1 MKLTNKYNNDFLKN
15 VLDNISDAILF
26 ESFDHTIL
34 YVNKHFCNLFKV
46 PVSPNELIGIDCSN
60 VAQSAKKLF
69 KDPERFVNRINQV
82 YLNKENIVNEE
93 VFFKDGRVV
102 YMDYTI
108 IDDVTGKGHMWTYK
122 NMSILKTSLE
132 TITGQKEF
140 YENLLNNIPADIAI
154 FNDKH
159 QYVFV
164 NSIGVK
170 STELSKWIIGK
181 DDFEYVSYRNRPK
194 SIAERRR
201 AAFDKAKLTQKSV
214 EMEEISINDKN
225 ISTHILRKFYPVYEN
240 GEFLSM
246 IGYGIDITSIRES
259 EKEVIVM
266 DALFSTLIEN
276 TNELVITVD
285 SSLKIQFAN
294 AKWINNTGFSYYTT
308 LQSSISNFISEN
320 ENKFI
325 ETLNYF
331 FEHEQYN
338 TNKREVVIN
347 AFNKNKIT
355 LKFDLTKYSQK
366 GWETPRVMIFFT
378 DITEQVKN
386 ETEFKKNLTKEKHL
400 NELKTNF
407 MNMVSHEL
415 RTPLS
420 VILSNTELLVHK
432 LQKIQNDTVKKHT
445 DMIVNQIDGMINLL
459 NEFLFISKVE
469 SGKIL
474 IQLESISIVE
484 QIKKITKEQ
493 FNPWIDGRKVAI
505 KIVNKPRDV
514 YFDIKMLG
522 HIVSNLF
529 NNAFKYSSGASNPVL
544 EIKFYSNKFVLN
556 FIDQGIGISLED
568 QKKLFQPFARGEN
581 VGLIEGTGLGL
592 VIVKYFSEQHNGEI
606 SIESQIDKGTTIS
619 LTFPYLIP
627 NKETIKSNKSL
638 NFY

>member
-1 MKLTNKYNNDFLKN
+1 MNLTNKYSNDLLKN

-34 YVNKHFCNLFKV
+34 YVNKHFCNLFNV
-46 PVSPNELIGIDCSN
+46 LVNPDELIGADCSN
-60 VAQSAKKLF
+60 VAQSAKHLF
-69 KDPERFVNRINQV
+69 NDPEHFVIRINQV
-82 YLNKENIVNEE
+82 YHNGENIVNEE

-102 YMDYTI
+102 YMDYTVVN
-108 IDDVTGKGHMWTYK
+108 DGTEKGHMWTYK

-154 FNDKH
+154 FNEKH

-181 DDFEYVSYRNRPK
+181 DDFEYVSFRNRPI

-214 EMEEISINDKN
+214 EMEEIFINNNN

-240 GEFLSM
+240 GQFLSM

-259 EKEVIVM
+259 EKEIIVM

-285 SSLKIQFAN
+285 SALKIQFAN
-294 AKWINNTGFSYYTT
+294 AKWIRNTGFSYYTT
-308 LQSSISNFISEN
+308 LQSSISNFISSDESN
-320 ENKFI
+320 FL
-325 ETLNYF
+325 ETLDYY
-331 FEHEQYN
+331 FEHEHYN

-347 AFNKNKIT
+347 TFHKNKIT
-355 LKFDLTKYSQK
+355 LKYDLTKYSQK
-366 GWETPRVMIFFT
+366 GWATPRMMIFFT
-378 DITEQVKN
+378 DITEQVNN

-420 VILSNTELLVHK
+420 VILSNTELLVQK
-432 LQKIQNDTVKKHT
+432 LQKTQNISVTKHT
-445 DMIVNQIDGMINLL
+445 DMIINQIDGMINLL

-474 IQLESISIVE
+474 IQLESISIIE
-484 QIKKITKEQ
+484 QIKKIIQEQ
-493 FNPWIDGRKVAI
+493 FSPWIDGRVVAI
-505 KIVNKPRDV
+505 KIVNKPRNV
-514 YFDIKMLG
+514 FFDIKMLG
-522 HIVSNLF
+522 HIVSNLLS
-529 NNAFKYSSGASNPVL
+529 NAFKYSKGSINPML

-556 FIDQGIGISLED
+556 FVDKGIGISTDD

-592 VIVKYFSEQHNGEI
+592 VIVKYFSEQHQGHIN
-606 SIESQIDKGTTIS
+606 IESQVNKGTNIS
-619 LTFPYLIP
+619 LSFPYLIP
-627 NKETIKSNKSL
+627 NKETLKSNKSL
-638 NFY
+638 NLY

>member
-1 MKLTNKYNNDFLKN
+1 MNLTNKYNIDLLKN

-46 PVSPNELIGIDCSN
+46 SESPEELIGANCSN
-60 VAQSAKKLF
+60 IAQVAKDLF
-69 KDPERFVNRINQV
+69 KDPERFVDRINQV
-82 YLNKENIVNEE
+82 YQNAVNIVNEE

-102 YMDYTI
+102 YMDYTVI
-108 IDDVTGKGHMWTYK
+108 NDQTGRGHMWTYK

-194 SIAERRR
+194 TIAERRR
-201 AAFDKAKLTQKSV
+201 AAFEKAKLTQKSV
-214 EMEEISINDKN
+214 EMEEVSINDKN
-225 ISTHILRKFYPVYEN
+225 VSTHILRKFYPIYEN

-266 DALFSTLIEN
+266 DGLFSTLIEN

-294 AKWINNTGFSYYTT
+294 AKWIKNTGFSYYTT
-308 LQSSISNFISEN
+308 LQSSISNFISAN
-320 ENKFI
+320 ETKFI

-347 AFNKNKIT
+347 SFNNNKIT
-355 LKFDLTKYSQK
+355 LKYDLTKYSQK

-432 LQKIQNDTVKKHT
+432 LQKIQNDSVKKHT
-445 DMIVNQIDGMINLL
+445 DMIINQIDGMINLL

-484 QIKKITKEQ
+484 QIKKIVQEQ
-493 FNPWIDGRKVAI
+493 FNPWLDGRKVTI
-505 KIVNKPRDV
+505 KIVNKPRAV
-514 YFDIKMLG
+514 FFDIKMLG

-529 NNAFKYSSGASNPVL
+529 NNAFKYSSGAPNPVL
-544 EIKFYSNKFVLN
+544 EVKFYSNEFILN

-592 VIVKYFSEQHNGEI
+592 VIVKYFSEQHNGQI
-606 SIESQIDKGTTIS
+606 NINSQVDKGTSIS

-627 NKETIKSNKSL
+627 NKENIKSNKSL

>member
-1 MKLTNKYNNDFLKN
+1 MDLTKKYNNNFLKN
-15 VLDNISDAILF
+15 VLDNIGDAILF
-26 ESFDHTIL
+26 ESLDHTIL
-34 YVNKHFCNLFKV
+34 YVNNHFCNLFNLTVEPEK
-46 PVSPNELIGIDCSN
+46 LIGTDCLN
-60 VAQSAKKLF
+60 IIQSAKKLF
-69 KDPERFVNRINQV
+69 KDPERFILRINQV
-82 YLNKENIVNEE
+82 YEKVENIVNEE
-93 VFFKDGRVV
+93 VYFKDGKLV
-102 YMDYTI
+102 YMDYSV
-108 IDDVTGKGHMWTYK
+108 IDDLTTKGHMWTYK
-122 NMSILKTSLE
+122 NVSILKTSLE

-181 DDFEYVSYRNRPK
+181 DDFDYVAYRNRP
-194 SIAERRR
+194 INLAERRR
-201 AAFDKAKLTQKSV
+201 EAFNKAKLTKKSV
-214 EMEEISINDKN
+214 EMEEVTINDKN
-225 ISTHILRKFYPVYEN
+225 ISSHILRKFYPIYEN
-240 GEFLSM
+240 DEFLSM

-285 SSLKIQFAN
+285 TTLKIQFAN

-308 LQSSISNFISEN
+308 LQSSISNFIN
-320 ENKFI
+320 DNQNKFI
-325 ETLNYF
+325 ETLQYF

-347 AFNKNKIT
+347 SFNNNKIT
-355 LKFDLTKYSQK
+355 LKYDLTKYAQK

-386 ETEFKKNLTKEKHL
+386 ETECKKELTKETHL

-407 MNMVSHEL
+407 MNMVSHAL
-415 RTPLS
+415 RTSLS
-420 VILSNTELLVHK
+420 VILSNTELLVQK
-432 LQKIQNDTVKKHT
+432 LKKVQNDTVKKHT
-445 DMIVNQIDGMINLL
+445 DMIITQIDGMINLL

-474 IQLESISIVE
+474 IQLESISLLE
-484 QIKKITKEQ
+484 QIEKIIKEQ
-493 FNPWIDGRKVAI
+493 FNPWKDGRVVII

-514 YFDIKMLG
+514 FFDIKMLG
-522 HIVSNLF
+522 HIVSNLL
-529 NNAFKYSSGASNPVL
+529 NNAFKYSSGALNPII
-544 EIKFYSNKFVLN
+544 EIKFHSNEFVLN

-592 VIVKYFSEQHNGEI
+592 VIVKYFSEQHNGQI
-606 SIESQIDKGTTIS
+606 SIKSQVNKGTNIS

-627 NKETIKSNKSL
+627 NKENIKSNKSL